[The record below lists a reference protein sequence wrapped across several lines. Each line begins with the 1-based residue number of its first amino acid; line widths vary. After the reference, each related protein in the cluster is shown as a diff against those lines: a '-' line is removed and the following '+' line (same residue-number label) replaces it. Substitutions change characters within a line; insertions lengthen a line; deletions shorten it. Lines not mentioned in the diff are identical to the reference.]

1 MRRGQRAQAA
11 LEFAL
16 VMPILMLIILGVLDT
31 GRAVVAAAS
40 LNNAAAEGAR
50 YVAMHAYDGSCS
62 SLNCQSEAETIVGNA
77 AVGVMTAD
85 IGIIV
90 SVAPSNIVTV
100 GLSYPFHS
108 ITPVISSTLGIITLT
123 ANSTMLAR

>member
-1 MRRGQRAQAA
+1 MRRGGRAQAA

-16 VMPILMLIILGVLDT
+16 VMPILMIIILGVLDT
-31 GRAVVAAAS
+31 GRAVVASAS
-40 LNNAAAEGAR
+40 LNNAAAEAAR

-62 SLNCQSEAETIVGNA
+62 SANCQSEAEVIVGNA
-77 AVGVMTAD
+77 AVGVTTTE
-85 IGIIV
+85 IGVAV

-108 ITPVISSTLGIITLT
+108 ITPAISATLGIITLN